1 MTTSTPLTSQPTRTA
16 IRAQAPNLRINVP
29 ASSIQL
35 DSDLSPIVVNS
46 ASATSEHKPPGVS
59 VVKPQQQ
66 VQSAGGKTMQKVTA
80 SASTAT
86 KVARVTPMG
95 SSSTIPVCG
104 SVPQQQSASRVD
116 VKPKLAVRAA
126 AVTSAQQV
134 FIIYGIVIPR
144 VLVYAI
150 SHNAIIWNSQ
160 VWSVNYCIKYGN
172 SNQNFIVVY
181 YC

>member
-16 IRAQAPNLRINVP
+16 IRAQAPNLRITVP
-29 ASSIQL
+29 PSSIQL

-46 ASATSEHKPPGVS
+46 TSSAAEQKPPNMSG
-59 VVKPQQQ
+59 VKPQQQ
-66 VQSAGGKTMQKVTA
+66 VQSAGGKTVQRVTT
-80 SASTAT
+80 STAA

-95 SSSTIPVCG
+95 SSSAASAGG
-104 SVPQQQSASRVD
+104 SVSQQQSASRVD

-126 AVTSAQQV
+126 AVTSVQQV
-134 FIIYGIVIPR
+134 FTIYGIVIPR
-144 VLVYAI
+144 VLVYTI

-160 VWSVNYCIKYGN
+160 AWSVNYCIKYGN